1 MTRRTEDKGLARR
14 DFLKA
19 AGIGVAAAA
28 AAGAAAVGPAAAS
41 ENRDQ
46 RKRARYRETD
56 HVKKFYASNRL

>member
-1 MTRRTEDKGLARR
+1 MTRRTEDKGIARR

-19 AGIGVAAAA
+19 AGIGAAAA
-28 AAGAAAVGPAAAS
+28 ATVATAAGPAVAS

-46 RKRARYRETD
+46 RKRSRYRETE